1 MSSVF
6 KIFSS
11 HDCDFYYDGEYQG
24 HITGDNDRAFRFEV
38 ERKGTYRVRFVNSRY
53 KTELRKILVIDVDE
67 EQDVDLDFTEVNAI
81 RIKEIENELRIEAEK
96 RKAAEDAEKKR
107 IAEEMRKA
115 AEEAERKRIEA
126 EKRKAAEEARE
137 KERIQ
142 WRKVHPEGLAAVQRN
157 GKYYFENE
165 DHMEVVPPIY
175 DKVLLFSE
183 GFISAKRDGKWG
195 YINTNGQEEIPF
207 IYEYALSFYD
217 GLAKVKKNG
226 KWGYIDKKGNEVIP
240 CEYDSVWGFYEGLA
254 RVESNGKWGFVD
266 KAGKQIT
273 SCIYNQARDF
283 SEGFAWVKRWQTW
296 GFINKTGMAMSFYP
310 EHIITDFSEGYA
322 GIIQWR
328 VARFIGSELGM
339 TMASE
344 DYEHLGQFIDGLAFV
359 KRNGKYGYID
369 KSFKEVIPCIYDTA
383 WNFNKGLAMVSLA
396 NKSYLI
402 DRCGNEI
409 NGSLEEYYKN
419 CVEGFNYDDFY
430 RGCI

>member
-6 KIFSS
+6 KIFSPE
-11 HDCDFYYDGEYQG
+11 DCDFYYDGEFQG
-24 HITGDNDRAFRFEV
+24 HITGNSDRSFRFEV
-38 ERKGTYRVRFVNSRY
+38 KRKGTYRVRFVNSIF
-53 KTELRKILVIDVDE
+53 KSELRMNLSIGVDE
-67 EQDVDLDFTEVNAI
+67 EQDIELNFSEVNA
-81 RIKEIENELRIEAEK
+81 EIERLRQIEAEK
-96 RKAAEDAEKKR
+96 RKAAEAAEKKR
-107 IAEEMRKA
+107 IEEEKRKA

-165 DHMEVVPPIY
+165 DHIEVVPPIY

-183 GFISAKRDGKWG
+183 GFISAKKDGKWG
-195 YINTNGQEEIPF
+195 YLNTNGQEEIPF

-226 KWGYIDKKGNEVIP
+226 KWGYIDKKGKEVIP

-254 RVESNGKWGFVD
+254 RVEYNGKWGFVD
-266 KAGKQIT
+266 KSGKQIT

-283 SEGFAWVKRWQTW
+283 SEGFAWVKRGQTW
-296 GFINKTGMAMSFYP
+296 GFINKTGMERSFYP

-322 GIIQWR
+322 GIRQWR
-328 VARFIGSELGM
+328 VACFISSAHGM
-339 TMASE
+339 TIASE
-344 DYEHLGQFIDGLAFV
+344 DYEHLGQFTDGLAFV

-383 WNFNKGLAMVSLA
+383 WNFNKGLAMVSLG